1 MEARTLAARAGT
13 HMFRLM
19 LNINTAR
26 KTNAPERARRQA
38 LVDEI
43 REHMAIMRAAAE
55 RGRVRGLIKQSVSLT
70 HLHVLTVLR
79 SEGPLQV
86 GELASALDVSVAS
99 ATGIV
104 SRMVERGLVE
114 RARSGDDR
122 RVVSVSLAPGG
133 QAALDQLEGR
143 GREHFAAVLGRLT
156 LEELELVRGA
166 FNALHEAHEAE
177 MADKSCSAPETS
189 NP

>member
-1 MEARTLAARAGT
+1 MAD
-13 HMFRLM
+13 
-19 LNINTAR
+19 
-26 KTNAPERARRQA
+26 ARRGE
-38 LVDEI
+38 LVEEI

-55 RGRVRGLIKQSVSLT
+55 RGRVRGLLKQSVSLT

-79 SEGPLQV
+79 SEGPLPV
-86 GELASALDVSVAS
+86 GELAGALDVSVAS

-114 RARSGDDR
+114 RTRSGDDR
-122 RVVSVSLAPGG
+122 RVVTVSLAPGG

-143 GREHFAAVLGRLT
+143 GREHFVAVLGRLSV
-156 LEELELVRGA
+156 EELEAVREG
-166 FNALHEAHEAE
+166 FLALQRAHQTE
-177 MADKSCSAPETS
+177 MEVRSCTSEGS